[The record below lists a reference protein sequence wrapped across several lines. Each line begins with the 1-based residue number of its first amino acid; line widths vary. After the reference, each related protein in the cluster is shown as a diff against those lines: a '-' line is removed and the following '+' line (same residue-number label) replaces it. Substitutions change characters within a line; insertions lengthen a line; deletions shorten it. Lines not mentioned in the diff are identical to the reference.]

1 MAQLPPELREQWEKD
16 RARKAENKAKR
27 ALARLAVAADPFAPH
42 KGGKK
47 GLKAMVRASR
57 LEPPTPNTD
66 SDGPSSSRIFDP
78 DSLVRQIRAFVTNL
92 GGPTS
97 MALPPMDKAARA
109 KVHEIALAFK
119 LKSVSKGKGA
129 ARYTTLQKTS
139 RTLSVGGVDERRVT
153 RVVRGMGDWSGSG
166 RGGGGGGGAPRH
178 REGDEI
184 GKEAPK
190 IGEGNIGFKMLS
202 TMGWTEG
209 DSIGVS
215 GGIDAPIT
223 AIIKNSKLGLGASR
237 SQASSKAD
245 RKSRY

>member
-1 MAQLPPELREQWEKD
+1 
-16 RARKAENKAKR
+16 
-27 ALARLAVAADPFAPH
+27 
-42 KGGKK
+42 
-47 GLKAMVRASR
+47 
-57 LEPPTPNTD
+57 
-66 SDGPSSSRIFDP
+66 
-78 DSLVRQIRAFVTNL
+78 
-92 GGPTS
+92 

-129 ARYTTLQKTS
+129 ARYTTLHKTS